1 MNIYVFYQS
10 AQDGRWINVE
20 KMAIF
25 DLMIYID
32 THCHISDEAFSG
44 EEEDYIRRAKEAGVS
59 LMLQPDIDSSER
71 EAMFSLVDR
80 HPDALRPMIGLYP
93 GSVGKD
99 WRTEID
105 KMLRFL
111 EGWEA
116 RGDRKVVVVAVGE
129 IGLDYHE
136 GKDSAEEQKEALE
149 WQLDFA
155 AERSLPVNIHLRD
168 AMGDFLKIIRRH
180 KGLRGNMHAY
190 SGSLGSFQELQRLGD
205 WYIGVGGVVTFKN
218 AGLAEVVRN
227 VPLDRIVLETDA
239 PYLTPVPYRGKRN
252 ESSYIPLIAAKIAEL
267 KGIPVEEVAETTTNN
282 AKTLFGI

>member
-10 AQDGRWINVE
+10 GQDGRWINVE

-116 RGDRKVVVVAVGE
+116 RGDRKVVAVGE

-190 SGSLGSFQELQRLGD
+190 SGSLESFQELQRLGD

>member
-10 AQDGRWINVE
+10 GQDGRWINVE

-116 RGDRKVVVVAVGE
+116 RGDRKVVVAVGE

-190 SGSLGSFQELQRLGD
+190 SGSLESFQELQRLGD

-227 VPLDRIVLETDA
+227 VPFDRIVLETDA

-252 ESSYIPLIAAKIAEL
+252 ESSYIPLIATKIAEL